1 MTGTDARSTL
11 ITPARLA
18 EALGSP
24 PPTPEQAEI
33 IAAPLE
39 PLLVVAGAGSG
50 KTATMSQR
58 ITWLVA
64 NGLVSPDQIL
74 GVTFTRKAAGEL
86 ATRVG
91 SSLRRLRAVGL
102 LPASAEADGAAVLD
116 PQISTYHSYAAS
128 IVQDHG
134 LRLGVERDA
143 VVIGQAQAW
152 QLASQV
158 VEAYEGEH
166 EHFVS
171 AKSTLVAGV
180 LQMASECAEHLREPA
195 AVEEWLQET
204 VARLAALPYVSGKT
218 TAVTKEATKALDRL
232 RTLGTVAGLV
242 TRYDEAK
249 RMRGVLDYGDL
260 VHIAARIAQR
270 VPAVAAA
277 ERARYPV
284 VVLDEFQDTSH
295 AQAVL
300 FRRLFGDGHPV
311 TAVGDPKQ
319 SIYGFRGA
327 SAGQLQQFGEQ
338 FPRVDADGERTV
350 ARTLYLTTAW
360 RNDEHIL
367 AAANHVSAPL
377 AGGDGAAG
385 GPSGLVGATAAVPPL
400 QPRPGAGPGRVVIE
414 RHGTTDEESASIVR
428 HVSALRPDLLPAART
443 AGGGSGMTDE
453 EAPSVA
459 VLCRTRA
466 QIEPI
471 RRALT
476 DHGIPVEVVGL
487 GGLLDTPEI
496 VDVVSTLQVLADPG
510 RSDALMRLMAGA
522 RWRVGPRDL
531 MALRDWSWVLAS
543 RRERALRQREELDA
557 STAGTAEEAG
567 PVESDTVDA
576 ASLVEAIDWLPDAGW
591 ESAHGRSLSAA
602 GRDRLAR
609 LATELR
615 DLRGYLGDELTTL
628 IGQVERV
635 MLLDIEVASRPGISI
650 HQARANLDAFADAA
664 ASFLAGSPRIDV
676 VAFLGWLEAARDEEN
691 GLETAQPDVRSDA
704 VQLLTAHAAKGLE
717 WDAVLVPGL
726 SRGVFPSDKRS
737 RWSSDTL
744 VLPWPLRGDHAHLPQ
759 WDLDQPD
766 LKSLMDAEKKEFT
779 AAAGSHAEMEE
790 RRLAYV
796 AITRA
801 RRDLILTS
809 AVWRGGNVKP
819 AAVSPFLEELEELTV
834 GEEPAVERGDW
845 VEDAGVENPNAGRPL
860 TAQWPYDPLDSPI
873 DAQGRRLRP
882 GTSRR
887 PALARAADEVIAAIG
902 TVGMPTQDGGQE
914 QRSAQHQPPQDDG
927 QAQNGTPGRDGMSG
941 RGSGF
946 EDAPALA
953 ERWEQETT
961 VLLDRFLSPP
971 SAAQAQ
977 PPTHISAST
986 LVDLDDDAAAVLAR
1000 LRRPVPR
1007 RPSPAARKGTAFHA
1021 WVEEWYVEPGMLD
1034 LGDVPG
1040 QADAHVDAGHELP
1053 DMIAAF
1059 QASRFA
1065 SMIPVA
1071 VEAPVETRVGSV
1083 VVRGRIDAV
1092 FRDVTG
1098 HWDLI
1103 DWKTGQ
1109 VPTGRDLANKAVQLA
1124 LYRLAWSRLHDVP
1137 LTDVDAAF
1145 FYVAHGREVRLPA
1158 LADEATLEQIV
1169 AEAFPPAG

>member
-1 MTGTDARSTL
+1 MSATARARDTRDRGPRDEL
-11 ITPARLA
+11 ISPERLA
-18 EALGSP
+18 EALDSP
-24 PPTPEQAEI
+24 PPTPEQAAI

-91 SSLRRLRAVGL
+91 SALRRLRAVGL
-102 LPASAEADGAAVLD
+102 LPATADADGAAALD

-158 VEAYEGEH
+158 VEAYDGEH

-180 LQMASECAEHLREPA
+180 LQMASECAEHLKDPA
-195 AVEEWLQET
+195 QVQTWLTDT
-204 VARLAALPYVSGKT
+204 VTRLAGLPYVAGKPTRT
-218 TAVTKEATKALDRL
+218 TDAATKALDRL
-232 RTLGTVAGLV
+232 RTLATIAGLV
-242 TRYDEAK
+242 AKYDEAK
-249 RMRGVLDYGDL
+249 RRREVLDYGDL
-260 VHIAARIAQR
+260 VHIAARIAQQ
-270 VPAVAAA
+270 VPAVVAA

-300 FRRLFGDGHPV
+300 FKTLFGFGHPV

-327 SAGQLQQFGEQ
+327 SAGQLHRFGAD
-338 FPRVDADGERTV
+338 FPRVAPDGSVQR

-360 RNDEHIL
+360 RNDQHIL
-367 AAANHVSAPL
+367 DAANLVSAPL
-377 AGGDGAAG
+377 SGADGSGTDGNRAAG
-385 GPSGLVGATAAVPPL
+385 AVPPL

-414 RHGTTDEESASIVR
+414 HHATTEDEAEAIVG
-428 HVSALRPDLLPAART
+428 HICSLRPDLTPTART
-443 AGGGSGMTDE
+443 AAGAAGGSSAAGATGA
-453 EAPSVA
+453 APPTVA

-476 DHGIPVEVVGL
+476 DRGIPVEVVGL

-522 RWRVGPRDL
+522 RWRIGPRDL
-531 MALRDWSWVLAS
+531 MALRDWSSVLAS
-543 RRERALRQREELDA
+543 RREKALRQREELDA
-557 STAGTAEEAG
+557 ATAGTAEEARL
-567 PVESDTVDA
+567 VESDTVDA
-576 ASLVEAIDWLPDAGW
+576 ASLIEAIDWLPDPGW
-591 ESAHGRSLSAA
+591 ESTHGRSLSTA

-609 LATELR
+609 LAAELR

-628 IGQVERV
+628 LGQVERT
-635 MLLDIEVASRPGISI
+635 MLLDIEVASRPGVSI
-650 HQARANLDAFADAA
+650 HQARGNLDAFTDAA
-664 ASFLAGSPRIDV
+664 AAFLAGSPRIDV
-676 VAFLGWLEAARDEEN
+676 VAFLGWLEAAKEEEN

-717 WDAVLVPGL
+717 WDAVVVPGM
-726 SRGVFPSDKRS
+726 SVGVFPSDKKT
-737 RWSSDTL
+737 RWSSDKL
-744 VLPWPLRGDHAHLPQ
+744 ALPWPLRGDCAHLPQ

-766 LKSLMDAEKKEFT
+766 LKSLVEAEKDY
-779 AAAGSHAEMEE
+779 ADRAGEHAELEE

-801 RRDLILTS
+801 RRHLVLTS
-809 AVWRGGNVKP
+809 ARWRGGNKKP
-819 AAVSPFLEELEELTV
+819 SALSPFLGELETLT
-834 GEEPAVERGDW
+834 GEDAAGRDAPVVVRGTW
-845 VEDAGVENPNAGRPL
+845 VEDADATNPHADQPE
-860 TAQWPYDPLDSPI
+860 TARWPYDPLDSPV
-873 DAQGRRLRP
+873 DAHGRRLRP
-882 GTSRR
+882 GGSRR
-887 PALARAADEVIAAIG
+887 PALERAASEVLVALSGDAR
-902 TVGMPTQDGGQE
+902 VPGG
-914 QRSAQHQPPQDDG
+914 P
-927 QAQNGTPGRDGMSG
+927 
-941 RGSGF
+941 
-946 EDAPALA
+946 DADP
-953 ERWEQETT
+953 RWERETT
-961 VLLDRFLSPP
+961 VLLDRFLAPP
-971 SAAQAQ
+971 TTSRAE

-986 LVDLDDDAAAVLAR
+986 LVELDEDAAAVLAR

-1007 RPSPAARKGTAFHA
+1007 RPSPAARQGTAFHA
-1021 WVEEWYVEPGMLD
+1021 WVEEWYGQPGMLD
-1034 LGDVPG
+1034 LGDFPG
-1040 QADAHVDAGHELP
+1040 QADAHVDAGHGLP
-1053 DMIAAF
+1053 SMIAAF

-1065 SMIPVA
+1065 AMTPAA

-1092 FRDVTG
+1092 FRDADG
-1098 HWDLI
+1098 RWDLI
-1103 DWKTGQ
+1103 DWKTGA
-1109 VPTGRDLANKAVQLA
+1109 VPTGRDLQNKAVQLA
-1124 LYRLAWSRLHDVP
+1124 LYRLAWSRLHGIP
-1137 LTDVDAAF
+1137 LTEVDAAF
-1145 FYVAHGREVRLPA
+1145 FYVVAGREVRMPA
-1158 LADEATLEQIV
+1158 LADEAALERIV
-1169 AEAFPPAG
+1169 AVAFPVPG

>member
-1 MTGTDARSTL
+1 MSAGTELPGGDTETDARSTM

-24 PPTPEQAEI
+24 PPTPEQAEV

-91 SSLRRLRAVGL
+91 SALRRLRAAGL

-195 AVEEWLQET
+195 AVEAWLDET
-204 VARLAALPYVSGKT
+204 VTRLAALPYVAGKT
-218 TAVTKEATKALDRL
+218 TAVTKEAAKALDRL

-260 VHIAARIAQR
+260 VHIAARIAER

-327 SAGQLQQFGEQ
+327 SAGQLQQFGDQ
-338 FPRVDADGERTV
+338 FPRVDADGERTR

-367 AAANHVSAPL
+367 AAANRVSDPL
-377 AGGDGAAG
+377 AGEVDG
-385 GPSGLVGATAAVPPL
+385 VDAVPPL

-414 RHGTTDEESASIVR
+414 RHATTDEESASIVR
-428 HVSALRPDLLPAART
+428 HVSALRPDLLPAARAGT
-443 AGGGSGMTDE
+443 AGPSAGAPAASGAVGVE
-453 EAPSVA
+453 PPSVA

-522 RWRVGPRDL
+522 RWRIGPRDL
-531 MALRDWSWVLAS
+531 MALRDWSRVLAS

-557 STAGTAEEAG
+557 STTGTAEEAG

-591 ESAHGRSLSAA
+591 ESAHGRSLSPA
-602 GRDRLAR
+602 GRERLAR

-635 MLLDIEVASRPGISI
+635 MLLDIEVASRPGVSI

-726 SRGVFPSDKRS
+726 SRGVFPSDKKS

-779 AAAGSHAEMEE
+779 AAAGSHAELEE

-819 AAVSPFLEELEELTV
+819 AAVSPFLEELEELTT

-845 VEDAGVENPNAGRPL
+845 AEDAGVENPNAGRPL
-860 TAQWPYDPLDSPI
+860 TAQWPYDPLDSPV
-873 DAQGRRLRP
+873 DAEGRRLRP
-882 GTSRR
+882 GASRR
-887 PALARAADEVIAAIG
+887 PALERAADEILAAVAALG
-902 TVGMPTQDGGQE
+902 EVHGADAGPVGDEVRRGEPSVGGLGDG
-914 QRSAQHQPPQDDG
+914 A
-927 QAQNGTPGRDGMSG
+927 
-941 RGSGF
+941 
-946 EDAPALA
+946 ALA
-953 ERWEQETT
+953 DRWERETT
-961 VLLDRFLSPP
+961 VLLDRFLTPP
-971 SAAQAQ
+971 SADQAQ

-1021 WVEEWYVEPGMLD
+1021 WVEEWYGEPGMLD

-1065 SMIPVA
+1065 SMIPAA

-1109 VPTGRDLANKAVQLA
+1109 VPTGRDLQNKAVQLA
-1124 LYRLAWSRLHDVP
+1124 LYRLAWSRLHDIP
-1137 LTDVDAAF
+1137 LSDVDAAF
-1145 FYVAHGREVRLPA
+1145 FYVAHGEEVRLPA
-1158 LADEATLEQIV
+1158 LADEAALERIV
-1169 AEAFPPAG
+1169 AGAFPTASAG

>member
-1 MTGTDARSTL
+1 MSADTRQSPAERAV
-11 ITPARLA
+11 ITPDRLA

-24 PPTPEQAEI
+24 PPTPEQAAV

-91 SSLRRLRAVGL
+91 SALRRLRAAGL
-102 LPASAEADGAAVLD
+102 LPAAAEADGAAVLD

-158 VEAYEGEH
+158 VEAYDGEH
-166 EHFVS
+166 RHFVS
-171 AKSTLVAGV
+171 AKSRLIAGV
-180 LQMASECAEHLREPA
+180 LQMSSECAEHLREPA
-195 AVEEWLQET
+195 DVEAWLTEN
-204 VARLAALPYVSGKT
+204 VARLAPLPYVAGKNT
-218 TAVTKEATKALDRL
+218 RTADTATKALDRL
-232 RTLGTVAGLV
+232 RTLATIAGLV
-242 TRYDEAK
+242 AKYDEAK
-249 RMRGVLDYGDL
+249 RRRGVLDYGDL
-260 VHIAARIAQR
+260 VHIAARIAQK
-270 VPAVAAA
+270 VPAVRAA

-295 AQAVL
+295 AQASL
-300 FRRLFGDGHPV
+300 FRTLFGDGHPV

-327 SAGQLQQFGEQ
+327 SAGQLHAFGHD
-338 FPRVDADGERTV
+338 FPRLGPDGSVERAPT
-350 ARTLYLTTAW
+350 RYLTTAW

-367 AAANHVSAPL
+367 DAANLVSAPL
-377 AGGDGAAG
+377 SGGDGGSGEASAAN
-385 GPSGLVGATAAVPPL
+385 AVPPL
-400 QPRPGAGPGRVVIE
+400 RARPGAGPGRVLIE
-414 RHGTTDEESASIVR
+414 QHATTDDEAAAIVD
-428 HVSALRPDLLPAART
+428 HVIALRPDLTPAARAA
-443 AGGGSGMTDE
+443 AGPAGPGTTGSPE
-453 EAPSVA
+453 EPPSTA

-476 DHGIPVEVVGL
+476 DRGIPVEVVGL

-510 RSDALMRLMAGA
+510 RSDALMRLMVGA
-522 RWRVGPRDL
+522 RWRIGPRDL
-531 MALRDWSWVLAS
+531 MALRDWSRVLAS

-557 STAGTAEEAG
+557 STPGTAGESG

-576 ASLVEAIDWLPDAGW
+576 ASLVEAVDWLPDPGW
-591 ESAHGRSLSAA
+591 ESAHGRSLSPA

-609 LATELR
+609 LAAELR
-615 DLRGYLGDELTTL
+615 DLRSYLGDELTTL
-628 IGQVERV
+628 ITQVERA
-635 MLLDIEVASRPGISI
+635 MLLDIEVTARPGVSI
-650 HQARANLDAFADAA
+650 HQARGNLDAFADAA

-676 VAFLGWLEAARDEEN
+676 VAFLGWLEAAKDEEN

-717 WDAVLVPGL
+717 WDAVIVPGM
-726 SRGVFPSDKRS
+726 SVGVFPSDKRT
-737 RWSSDTL
+737 RWSMDRL
-744 VLPWPLRGDHAHLPQ
+744 ALPWPLRGDHAHLPQ

-766 LKSLMDAEKKEFT
+766 LKSLVDAEKDY
-779 AAAGSHAEMEE
+779 AARAGEHAELEE

-809 AVWRGGNVKP
+809 ARWRGGNKNP
-819 AAVSPFLEELEELTV
+819 SALSPFLAELEALTE
-834 GEEPAVERGDW
+834 GEDPAVVRGTW
-845 VEDAGVENPNAGRPL
+845 VDDAGTANPHADRPE
-860 TAQWPYDPLDSPI
+860 TARWPYDPLDSPV
-873 DAQGRRLRP
+873 DAEGRRLRP

-887 PALARAADEVIAAIG
+887 PALQRAADEVLEVLAGASG
-902 TVGMPTQDGGQE
+902 TVPPRREEAPPG
-914 QRSAQHQPPQDDG
+914 SA
-927 QAQNGTPGRDGMSG
+927 
-941 RGSGF
+941 
-946 EDAPALA
+946 
-953 ERWEQETT
+953 RWEQETT
-961 VLLDRFLSPP
+961 VLLERFLTPP
-971 SAAQAQ
+971 NTAQAQ

-986 LVDLDDDAAAVLAR
+986 LVDLDDDAAGVLAR

-1021 WVEEWYVEPGMLD
+1021 WVEEWYGEPGMLD

-1040 QADAHVDAGHELP
+1040 QADAHVDAGHDLP
-1053 DMIAAF
+1053 GMIAAF

-1065 SMIPVA
+1065 SMIPAA

-1137 LTDVDAAF
+1137 LADVDAAF
-1145 FYVAHGREVRLPA
+1145 FYVSHGREVRLPV
-1158 LADEATLEQIV
+1158 LADEAALERIV
-1169 AEAFPPAG
+1169 AAAFPAAG